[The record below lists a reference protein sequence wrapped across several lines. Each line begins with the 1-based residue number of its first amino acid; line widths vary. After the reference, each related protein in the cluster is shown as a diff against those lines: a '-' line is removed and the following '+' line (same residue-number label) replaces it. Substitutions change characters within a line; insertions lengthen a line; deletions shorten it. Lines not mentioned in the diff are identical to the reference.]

1 MKFAYS
7 KFEIGNG
14 KNIYRP
20 LVRILFRN
28 GKNFILTKGIIDSGA
43 DYNILPIETASALGI
58 TLDLKTKKIFTGA
71 GKNTFNV
78 YPSKIKI
85 SYILDQNG
93 FRSIKWDAEV
103 YFAESQRKISLGYH
117 GFVDNFQI
125 LFDGLKKEVEVTT

>member
-28 GKNFILTKGIIDSGA
+28 GKNFILTKGII
-43 DYNILPIETASALGI
+43 
-58 TLDLKTKKIFTGA
+58 
-71 GKNTFNV
+71 V

-85 SYILDQNG
+85 SHILDQNG
-93 FRSIKWDAEV
+93 FRSIKWDDEV
-103 YFAESQRKISLGYH
+103 YFAESQPNIILGNH
-117 GFVDNFQI
+117 GFLDNFQI
-125 LFDGLKKEVEVTT
+125 LLDGLRKEVEITT